1 MKVWLLLSRF
11 ANGGLERVQINLAN
25 SLKLLGV
32 DIEFVIGRLE
42 LDPRP
47 QLLEGIPVTELA
59 AGTKLFFPLTLRRQ
73 WSKRAPDVII
83 TSANDVACLT
93 LLLRDMGLGRTRVV
107 ASQHL
112 SLSAP
117 RLAAAGP
124 TRLKLELLR
133 AGMRRL
139 LPKADAVIAVSAA
152 LSKDMQTELGLLPSQ
167 IDVIHNPIVLPELD
181 ALLNEHAEWPWPDNN
196 VPTLVFAG
204 RLAPEKRP
212 DLLLEAFQ
220 RMPDRSTRLLIVGDG
235 PCAAEVHSRVREHG
249 LEARVRL
256 VGHVSNVYPFISR
269 SKALVLCSDF
279 EGFGNVLVEAM
290 ACGVQVI
297 ATDCPNGPAE
307 ILDGG
312 AYGRLVPCGDASALA
327 QAMEEAISGRPR
339 VDPNR
344 LRARARDFT
353 LEKAMAAY
361 MHILNRVAPALTSAR
376 G

>member
-32 DIEFVIGRLE
+32 DIEFVIGRME

-47 QLLEGIPVTELA
+47 QLLDGIPVTELA
-59 AGTKLFFPLTLRRQ
+59 PGTKLFFPLALRRR

-93 LLLRDMGLGRTRVV
+93 LLFRDLGLRRTRVI
-107 ASQHL
+107 ASQHQ

-133 AGMRRL
+133 AGMRLL

-152 LSKDMQTELGLLPSQ
+152 LSMDMQTELGLLPSQ
-167 IDVIHNPIVLPELD
+167 INVIHNPIVLPELD
-181 ALLNEHAEWPWPDNN
+181 ALINERAEWPWPDNDA
-196 VPTLVFAG
+196 PTLVFAG
-204 RLAPEKRP
+204 RLATEKRP
-212 DLLLEAFQ
+212 DLLLDSF
-220 RMPDRSTRLLIVGDG
+220 RLMRDRSARLLIVGDG
-235 PCAAEVHSRVREHG
+235 PCTAEVHSRVREHG

-327 QAMEEAISGRPR
+327 QAMEEAISGWPR